1 MEPGIILP
9 NSIRSSVPGLFRA
22 KLLGWWRVL
31 PGSIGTGLTDL
42 LGHWQVQLLEWV
54 AVAGIG
60 ASRCQWAEA
69 EKARKHEEES
79 KKE

>member
-1 MEPGIILP
+1 
-9 NSIRSSVPGLFRA
+9 
-22 KLLGWWRVL
+22 
-31 PGSIGTGLTDL
+31 LTDL

-69 EKARKHEEES
+69 EKARNM
-79 KKE
+79 KKKARRNRRER